1 MQKTKDFMHNFFTE
15 IVKALVLIWSAGVL
29 TASYMGMLQKMDPT
43 FVASLLSGTLA
54 SYGISRMDPKKND
67 TPKLWSTYSF

>member
-1 MQKTKDFMHNFFTE
+1 MEKKSNTFFHDFFSE

-54 SYGISRMDPKKND
+54 SYGIARVDKNTKQEPPK
-67 TPKLWSTYSF
+67 